1 MATFFTGEALT
12 ITRPFLPWFRWIK
25 NPTKFLPKTNQN
37 YNHNHEA
44 NPALVQVQNLE
55 AEKLE
60 EMLTNPE
67 TASAKN
73 LLLAISREIFN
84 PEMAAFASSL
94 NTLAKRLQRR
104 LTEMITVP
112 ATDID

>member
-25 NPTKFLPKTNQN
+25 NPTKLAKINQN
-37 YNHNHEA
+37 FNHNHEA
-44 NPALVQVQNLE
+44 NPALVQVQKLE

-60 EMLTNPE
+60 EMSTNPK

-73 LLLAISREIFN
+73 LLLSISREILN
-84 PEMAAFASSL
+84 PEMAAFTSSL
-94 NTLAKRLQRR
+94 NTLAKKLERR
-104 LTEMITVP
+104 LKEKKTVP